1 MIKRRGRGSGS
12 RGTRLNYGNAG
23 CSGYISGAEAGM
35 KGVGHLVFENLR
47 NLGPGASGAWMVF
60 FFIVI
65 LKMEEKRNE
74 KGFKSDF

>member
-23 CSGYISGAEAGM
+23 CSGYISGAEARM
-35 KGVGHLVFENLR
+35 KEVGHLVFENLR

-60 FFIVI
+60 FY
-65 LKMEEKRNE
+65 
-74 KGFKSDF
+74 FKSGGKKDLKAIFKRIV